1 MDKYDSIVESG
12 APDHAVIDR
21 ELQSL
26 NGLLDRP
33 ITSRGLKEWV
43 RDVTIREGILG
54 NTLWGSIQWRKSI
67 GHPVSVPF
75 ANAFAIERT
84 AWQKELKYENGAV
97 HDVTI
102 LAPLGAPTKWDG
114 PHDEEHYRV
123 SFLASSL
130 PLPTRVQVSLA
141 PGVAW
146 TRPSPGL
153 IGFREVDPPARG
165 FTPGTGWLVL
175 EPFEVVRK
183 AWAIDR

>member
-1 MDKYDSIVESG
+1 MGIHPSG
-12 APDHAVIDR
+12 
-21 ELQSL
+21 
-26 NGLLDRP
+26 G
-33 ITSRGLKEWV
+33 SRF
-43 RDVTIREGILG
+43 
-54 NTLWGSIQWRKSI
+54 

-75 ANAFAIERT
+75 ANAFVIERT
-84 AWQKELKYENGAV
+84 AWQKELKYQNGAV
-97 HDVTI
+97 REVTI
-102 LAPLGAPTKWDG
+102 IAPLRVPTSWDG

-153 IGFREVDPPARG
+153 IGFREVDPPARS

-175 EPFEVVRK
+175 EPFEVIRR